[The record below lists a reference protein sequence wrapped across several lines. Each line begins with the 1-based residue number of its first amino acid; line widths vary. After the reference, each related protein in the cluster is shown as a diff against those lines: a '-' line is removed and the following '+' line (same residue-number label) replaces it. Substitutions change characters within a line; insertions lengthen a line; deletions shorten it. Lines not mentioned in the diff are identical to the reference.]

1 MNTRSL
7 VIAIGALFIAV
18 IAAVVARNLFA
29 GASTPTT
36 IAAPVKETK
45 TKVVVALKALPT
57 GKILTLEDIKFASW
71 PEDAVDPTFYRQGTA
86 ELASL
91 TGKVVRAQVLAGQ
104 PLSNTLIIGPGER
117 GFLAAVL
124 KPGMRAV
131 SVSVNMTS
139 GVGGFI
145 FPGDRVDMIL
155 THEVPNGNGLP
166 LRGSETILTNVR
178 VLAMNQLTNDT
189 EKTPQS
195 PNTVTVEVQPK
206 FVELIN
212 VAQRLGALSLSLQP
226 ISSNQDD
233 VAVTKSADT
242 NTSGAQQKD
251 AKLTKVLASTDSESP
266 VMPDVQSRSVTIDRE
281 FSKLVTMAKNNGGQN
296 QQGAQG
302 GAPTAGAAAPAKP
315 DMVIGRGDAAE
326 KIFFK
331 QPSQ

>member
-18 IAAVVARNLFA
+18 IAAVFARNLVA
-29 GASTPTT
+29 GASAPAT
-36 IAAPVKETK
+36 IAAPIKETK

-71 PEDAVDPTFYRQGTA
+71 PEDAVDATFYREGTA
-86 ELASL
+86 DLASL

-178 VLAMNQLTNDT
+178 VLAMNQSTSDT
-189 EKTPQS
+189 EKTPQA

-226 ISSNQDD
+226 ISSLQEEKIDAKTGETKTAVSDKKD
-233 VAVTKSADT
+233 VKSAT
-242 NTSGAQQKD
+242 A
-251 AKLTKVLASTDSESP
+251 LASTDSESP
-266 VMPDVQSRSVTIDRE
+266 VLPDVQSRSLTIDRE
-281 FSKLVTMAKNNGGQN
+281 FSKLVTMAKNNAGQN
-296 QQGAQG
+296 QQNTG
-302 GAPTAGAAAPAKP
+302 GSAPTGPVTPSKP
-315 DMVIGRGDAAE
+315 DIVIGRADASE

-331 QPSQ
+331 QPAQ